1 MQRSG
6 STQSTPGV
14 EASFMPGITAYLM
27 IRATDDAAITIHIEM
42 VSARSLRTCFLGSK
56 DWIPRF
62 PPATVRRSG
71 SMERATESGA

>member
-1 MQRSG
+1 MTR
-6 STQSTPGV
+6 
-14 EASFMPGITAYLM
+14 
-27 IRATDDAAITIHIEM
+27 AITIHIEM

-71 SMERATESGA
+71 SMERATESGHERIGACRILENGSMGGLVTAGVA